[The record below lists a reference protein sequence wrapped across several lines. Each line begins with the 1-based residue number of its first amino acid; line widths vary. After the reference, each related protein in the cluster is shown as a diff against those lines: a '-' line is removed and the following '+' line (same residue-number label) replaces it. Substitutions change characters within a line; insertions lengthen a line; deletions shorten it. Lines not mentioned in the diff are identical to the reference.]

1 MFVICGIFLA
11 LPNIPQQLPNVTQC
25 PLVSS
30 HHMKKIIQHLFL
42 ALTKVLAFF
51 VALLKSLDIPIIPLS
66 CFLTS
71 HCCPIFL
78 KKFLDVLWHIPNVVC
93 HPSFRCFYMLHK
105 VGWNVQIVWK
115 LWWLYYS
122 IKHVECCILFCIW
135 CGMIK
140 NILQIVSYTNPFLK
154 HMLFPKG
161 QIIYGDMCFH
171 SFQIQCIKFPQNF
184 RYTTK

>member
-1 MFVICGIFLA
+1 MHFLWHHSS
-11 LPNIPQQLPNVTQC
+11 
-25 PLVSS
+25 PLTSS
-30 HHMKKIIQHLFL
+30 G
-42 ALTKVLAFF
+42 A
-51 VALLKSLDIPIIPLS
+51 PIIPLS

-71 HCCPIFL
+71 HCRPILL
-78 KKFLDVLWHIPNVVC
+78 KKFLDILWHIPNVVC

-154 HMLFPKG
+154 HMLFPKS
-161 QIIYGDMCFH
+161 QIIYGHMCFH
-171 SFQIQCIKFPQNF
+171 SFHISHGIKG
-184 RYTTK
+184 